1 MDQVAIHEAM
11 EQQTISIT
19 KAGIQATLNARTS
32 ILAAANP
39 VFGRYDRT
47 KTLKANIAISAAIM
61 SRFDLFFIIVDECNP
76 KIDALIAQQIVKNH
90 AYQGQQQAQAQAPF
104 SRAQLQRYIAFARTI
119 HPMFTPASRN
129 ALVECYR
136 LLRSNDMLGKNK
148 TAYRITVRQLESL
161 VRLSEGLARLHLDP
175 EVKEIYV
182 REAYRL
188 LQRSI
193 IFVEAEDVEL
203 EADDDD
209 DDDKEDAAAN
219 GEDDNEDGDVI
230 GNDEHKNRRRH
241 EKNNG
246 RGGGDADQEGQH
258 TLQGTRYIHTLH
270 GNNDHIFGFWYWI
283 WFCFTMIMIMIM
295 NIMVV
300 EPTEEELWAAV
311 AEAEAYHAAGHAQK
325 IEDMDEPTRMVD
337 RIISASAAVD
347 AEASTTGSYSRFCS
361 FPFFTCFV
369 FVFWKYHEIW
379 KEIVCLC
386 CYCCCC
392 CCRLLL

>member
-1 MDQVAIHEAM
+1 MDSTDQVAIHEAM

-90 AYQGQQQAQAQAPF
+90 AYQGQQTVQEQAPF
-104 SRAQLQRYIAFARTI
+104 SRAQLQKYIAFARTI
-119 HPMFTPASRN
+119 HPMFTAQSRN
-129 ALVECYR
+129 TLVECYR

-203 EADDDD
+203 EADEEDGPRNDGDDD
-209 DDDKEDAAAN
+209 GAEGVPPVA
-219 GEDDNEDGDVI
+219 GEWC
-230 GNDEHKNRRRH
+230 R
-241 EKNNG
+241 G
-246 RGGGDADQEGQH
+246 RG
-258 TLQGTRYIHTLH
+258 R
-270 GNNDHIFGFWYWI
+270 
-283 WFCFTMIMIMIM
+283 C
-295 NIMVV
+295 V
-300 EPTEEELWAAV
+300 
-311 AEAEAYHAAGHAQK
+311 
-325 IEDMDEPTRMVD
+325 R
-337 RIISASAAVD
+337 
-347 AEASTTGSYSRFCS
+347 TG
-361 FPFFTCFV
+361 V
-369 FVFWKYHEIW
+369 
-379 KEIVCLC
+379 
-386 CYCCCC
+386 
-392 CCRLLL
+392 

>member
-1 MDQVAIHEAM
+1 MDSTDQVAIHEAM

-90 AYQGQQQAQAQAPF
+90 AYQGQQTVQEQAPF
-104 SRAQLQRYIAFARTI
+104 SRAQLQKYIAFARTI
-119 HPMFTPASRN
+119 HPMFTAQSRN
-129 ALVECYR
+129 TLVECYR

-203 EADDDD
+203 EAD
-209 DDDKEDAAAN
+209 E
-219 GEDDNEDGDVI
+219 EDGPRDGDGDGDGAEGVPPVA
-230 GNDEHKNRRRH
+230 GEWGRGRGRCVRTGVSSVSMCVWAVRRQSRATRSCCRRWRRPRRTTRRATRRRSRT
-241 EKNNG
+241 K
-246 RGGGDADQEGQH
+246 
-258 TLQGTRYIHTLH
+258 TR
-270 GNNDHIFGFWYWI
+270 
-283 WFCFTMIMIMIM
+283 
-295 NIMVV
+295 
-300 EPTEEELWAAV
+300 
-311 AEAEAYHAAGHAQK
+311 
-325 IEDMDEPTRMVD
+325 R
-337 RIISASAAVD
+337 SAWWTA
-347 AEASTTGSYSRFCS
+347 
-361 FPFFTCFV
+361 
-369 FVFWKYHEIW
+369 
-379 KEIVCLC
+379 
-386 CYCCCC
+386 
-392 CCRLLL
+392 